1 MQRFNTYTIKFE
13 DENIFELMSYR
24 FYKILFNE
32 KVTVEIIEYD
42 IL

>member
-24 FYKILFNE
+24 FYKILTKKLLLKLSN
-32 KVTVEIIEYD
+32 TI
-42 IL
+42 